1 MTTTE
6 TTPITIINSVSFGS
20 YADDTNLVSVELN
33 DGRTACF
40 HIHEDYTSIRILGF
54 GGMELYKFRTSTIKA
69 PSILAYALR
78 NPDSFMEA
86 CQAFLTQKL

>member
-6 TTPITIINSVSFGS
+6 TTPITIINSVSFAS
-20 YADDTNLVSVELN
+20 YGDDTNLVTVKLP
-33 DGRTACF
+33 DDRKACF
-40 HIHEDYTSIRILGF
+40 HIHEEYTSIRILGY

-78 NPDSFMEA
+78 NPDSFTEA

>member
-20 YADDTNLVSVELN
+20 YADDTNLVTVELN
-33 DGRTACF
+33 DGRTAHF
-40 HIHEDYTSIRILGF
+40 HIHEEYTNIRIRGF
-54 GGMELYKFRTSTIKA
+54 GGVELYKFRTSTIKA